1 MLTMS
6 NVSNSAAAGAYY
18 DQADDYYSKDR
29 SPSVWSGQAAAALG
43 LSGDVKPEDFRAMLD
58 GQLPSGE
65 RIHLAGPGRRGGTDM
80 TFSAPKSVSLQAMVH
95 GDTKLLQAH
104 ENAVARAMDY
114 AQSLAACRVTAAG
127 VSSRQVT
134 GSLVVAQFRHDLSR
148 AADPQLHTHCVV
160 LNTTQRADGQWRA
173 LDNEPLYRYKM
184 LLGAYYRSELARE
197 VQALGYEVRVTH
209 GDGRFELS
217 HISPEQVKAFSRR
230 SQDIELALEK
240 KGLTRE
246 GASARQLQIAALQT
260 RPAKES
266 LNRSALHA
274 EWRERA
280 VGVGLDLMPHNA
292 SPLLRN
298 VSREAEQASEA
309 VRYATAHLMERSAVL
324 PRMDIERAALERGVG
339 HTHLEAIR
347 SAIELAVDT
356 GELIRNGER
365 YTTPGA
371 QQRERDILSLEVVGR
386 GQVAPLMVREAVH
399 AALDGSKL
407 NDDQRGVVVHVLS
420 SSDRVIGVQGG
431 AGTGKTTALR
441 SVRELAEAK
450 GLKLVG
456 MAPSKGSAC
465 ELAGSGMD
473 SQTLAWHGTK
483 NYSGLDAHTLVVL
496 DEAGMVSARDMH
508 ALLSAANQAG
518 ARVVLVGDV
527 QQLKAV
533 EAGKPFAQL
542 QAAGMACAALREI
555 QRQQDPQLR
564 GAVELAA
571 AGNVPASLL
580 RLRSHMVEI
589 ERHQDR
595 HARIAADFAALT
607 PEQRGTTLIVAG
619 TNVGREAINQEVRQ
633 ALELSGQGEVLNT
646 LSRKDLTQAQA
657 LRTVS
662 YHEGDVLRADR
673 DYKGMGLQ
681 RGEFARVVDGPEGVV
696 TLERQDG
703 VRVPWRPANQ
713 PHMSAFTEHQ
723 REISEGDVLRFTNND
738 HRLGIVNGER
748 AAVLLVETAQDR
760 LLVEKSDGTRL
771 ALRTQA
777 PLYVEH
783 GYCQTVHAAQGK
795 TCERILI
802 EAPARGAMGNESS
815 YYVAISRATHEA
827 IIYTD
832 DREQLPITLARL
844 DEKSAALDLHD
855 SNTSMHA
862 STLDQLSAEL
872 D

>member
-18 DQADDYYSKDR
+18 EQADDYYSKDR
-29 SPSVWSGQAAAALG
+29 SPSVWSGQAASLLG
-43 LSGDVKPEDFRAMLD
+43 LTGDIKPEDFRAMLD

-80 TFSAPKSVSLQAMVH
+80 TFSAPKSVSLQALVD
-95 GDTKLLQAH
+95 GDTKLFQAH
-104 ENAVARAMDY
+104 ETAVARAMDY
-114 AQSLAACRVTAAG
+114 AETLAACRVTVDG
-127 VSSRQVT
+127 VTSRQAT
-134 GSLVVAQFRHDLSR
+134 GKLVVAQFRHDLSR

-160 LNTTQRADGQWRA
+160 LNTTQRSDGQWRA
-173 LDNEPLYRYKM
+173 LDNEPLYRHKM
-184 LLGAYYRSELARE
+184 MLGAYYRSELARE

-209 GDGRFELS
+209 GDGRFELA
-217 HISPEQVKAFSRR
+217 HITPEQVKTFSNR
-230 SQDIELALEK
+230 SQAIVQALEK
-240 KGLTRE
+240 QGLTRE
-246 GASARQLQIAALQT
+246 EASARQLQIAALQT

-266 LNRSALHA
+266 LDRGALHA
-274 EWRERA
+274 EWCERA
-280 VGVGLDLMPHNA
+280 AEVGLDFMPHGEP
-292 SPLLRN
+292 SLLRN
-298 VSREAEQASEA
+298 ASHEAEQASHA
-309 VRYATAHLMERSAVL
+309 VRYATAHLMERSAVVL
-324 PRMDIERAALERGVG
+324 SLDIERAALERGVG

-347 SAIELAVDT
+347 FAIEQAVDQ
-356 GELIRNGER
+356 GELIRHGER

-371 QQRERDILSLEVVGR
+371 QQRERDILAVEVAGR
-386 GQVAPLMVREAVH
+386 GQVVPLMAHEEVH
-399 AALDGSKL
+399 AALDGTKL
-407 NDDQRGVVVHVLS
+407 NDDQRGVVEHVMT

-441 SVRELAEAK
+441 SVRQLAEAN
-450 GLKLVG
+450 GMTLVG
-456 MAPSKGSAC
+456 VAPSRGAAR
-465 ELAGSGMD
+465 ELAGSGME
-473 SQTLAWHGTK
+473 SQTLAWHATK
-483 NYSGLDAHTLVVL
+483 NYAGLDARTLVVL

-508 ALLSAANQAG
+508 ALLTATDQAG

-542 QAAGMACAALREI
+542 QAAGMACAELREI
-555 QRQQDPQLR
+555 QRQQDPQLKS
-564 GAVELAA
+564 AVEMAV
-571 AGNVPASLL
+571 AGNVPASLE
-580 RLRSHMVEI
+580 RLQSHMVEI
-589 ERHQDR
+589 ARHQDR
-595 HARIAADFAALT
+595 HARIASDFAALT
-607 PEQRGTTLIVAG
+607 SDQRAATLIVAG
-619 TNVGREAINQEVRQ
+619 TNLGREAINQEVRQ
-633 ALELSGQGEVLNT
+633 ALGLDGRGEMLRT

-662 YHEGDVLRADR
+662 YHDGDVLRADR

-703 VRVPWRPANQ
+703 VRVSWRPANQ

-723 REISEGDVLRFTNND
+723 REIAEGDVLRFTNND
-738 HRLGIVNGER
+738 HRVGIVNGER
-748 AAVLLVETAQDR
+748 AVVLLVESAQDR

-795 TCERILI
+795 TCERIMI
-802 EAPARGAMGNESS
+802 EAPASGAMGNESS

-827 IIYTD
+827 VIYTD
-832 DREQLPITLARL
+832 DRDRLPEILSRA
-844 DEKSAALDLHD
+844 DEKAAALDLPESLD
-855 SNTSMHA
+855 NLNRSMNEIN
-862 STLDQLSAEL
+862 SMEL